1 VSYGITTKVEVTTTT
16 IGVNRS
22 PKRERIFL
30 QKIKFQKVGF
40 LREKFCWE
48 VSKSEI
54 CSKKSR
60 ASKLLREIQKS
71 VPKSSLGKLWV
82 LVVRESTEKS
92 EFEIQ
97 KSSLMIQK
105 SKCVQLCR
113 VYRKPNI

>member
-1 VSYGITTKVEVTTTT
+1 MSWKLSMVPNVSRERVSYGITTKVEVTTTT

-71 VPKSSLGKLWV
+71 VPKKQFGQIVGLG
-82 LVVRESTEKS
+82 RT
-92 EFEIQ
+92 
-97 KSSLMIQK
+97 
-105 SKCVQLCR
+105 
-113 VYRKPNI
+113 

>member
-1 VSYGITTKVEVTTTT
+1 MELLLVEVTTTT

-30 QKIKFQKVGF
+30 QKIKFQKIGF

-54 CSKKSR
+54 CSKVESKQATSR
-60 ASKLLREIQKS
+60 NSKIRAKKAVWANCGSWSYVKAEK
-71 VPKSSLGKLWV
+71 
-82 LVVRESTEKS
+82 KS

-113 VYRKPNI
+113 

>member
-1 VSYGITTKVEVTTTT
+1 MVPNVSRERVSYGITTKVEVTTTT

-54 CSKKSR
+54 CSKKVESKQATSR
-60 ASKLLREIQKS
+60 NSKIRAKKQFGQI
-71 VPKSSLGKLWV
+71 VGLG
-82 LVVRESTEKS
+82 RT
-92 EFEIQ
+92 
-97 KSSLMIQK
+97 
-105 SKCVQLCR
+105 
-113 VYRKPNI
+113 